1 MVVEVAVAA
10 NLSALAVEVVAIKEI
25 EMVEEEALIA
35 VAVAVE
41 TDHVALILAEEI
53 KQKKIPNHN
62 GWGFF
67 VLTQYFILPMLIH

>member
-10 NLSALAVEVVAIKEI
+10 NLSALAVEVVAIKET

-35 VAVAVE
+35 VAVVVE